1 VDGLQEVV
9 VAEVIKILELRHHLH
24 LMLVLVVEEK
34 VLKDQ
39 HQLGY
44 LEYMQLVVEEE
55 VALGMVQLQ
64 VDPVV
69 QE

>member
-1 VDGLQEVV
+1 
-9 VAEVIKILELRHHLH
+9 
-24 LMLVLVVEEK
+24 MLVLVVEEK